1 MGPSL
6 PYAPADALTTVR
18 LPVTVTAGEQ
28 AAALPSPAV
37 DVAANRIAADGSS
50 LFRLNPSSGP
60 LLVTDP
66 RFTQYRQW
74 LNSEAMLSQLSVDPQ
89 RMQKRIGDG
98 YVEQRLIR
106 EQIARANTAIFTTS
120 QNNPECAGMGTT
132 LVVCLFY
139 DNFLSVAHIGDSRL
153 YRLRG
158 DAMEQVTRDH
168 SLLQEQLDAGL
179 ITPQQ
184 AATSPQRNLITRAL
198 GVEPG
203 VRLDI
208 SEVPVQADDCFLL
221 CSDGLTDMLD
231 DAAIAQLLAR
241 PWPPDQPG
249 LDRLA
254 AALVDEA
261 NACGGRDNISVLLVR
276 AGAD

>member
-1 MGPSL
+1 MHYAFSSHTDRGRVRANNEDAVRV
-6 PYAPADALTTVR
+6 APARGLALLADGMGGYNAGEVASSMAVSVVDAQLAQRLPAPATPASLLAATPPAVTPIALRDAL
-18 LPVTVTAGEQ
+18 Q
-28 AAALPSPAV
+28 ASV
-37 DVAANRIAADGSS
+37 DAANRAILDAAAAT
-50 LFRLNPSSGP
+50 PA
-60 LLVTDP
+60 
-66 RFTQYRQW
+66 YR
-74 LNSEAMLSQLSVDPQ
+74 
-89 RMQKRIGDG
+89 
-98 YVEQRLIR
+98 
-106 EQIARANTAIFTTS
+106 
-120 QNNPECAGMGTT
+120 GMGTT
-132 LVVCLFY
+132 LVVALFRGPLLY
-139 DNFLSVAHIGDSRL
+139 LGHIGDSRG
-153 YRLRG
+153 YRWRG
-158 DAMEQVTRDH
+158 GRLQQLTRDH

-241 PWPPDQPG
+241 PWPPGQPG